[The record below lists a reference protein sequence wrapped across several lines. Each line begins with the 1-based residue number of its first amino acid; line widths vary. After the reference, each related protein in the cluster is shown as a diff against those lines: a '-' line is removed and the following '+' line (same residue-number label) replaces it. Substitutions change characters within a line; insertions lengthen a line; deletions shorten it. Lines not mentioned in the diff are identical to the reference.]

1 MSQALDQGA
10 QIAVGPASWAPADK
24 ELTAN
29 IAAAIATTV
38 ANKTMRFKA
47 PSLAAPQTVTI
58 Q

>member
-1 MSQALDQGA
+1 LDQGA